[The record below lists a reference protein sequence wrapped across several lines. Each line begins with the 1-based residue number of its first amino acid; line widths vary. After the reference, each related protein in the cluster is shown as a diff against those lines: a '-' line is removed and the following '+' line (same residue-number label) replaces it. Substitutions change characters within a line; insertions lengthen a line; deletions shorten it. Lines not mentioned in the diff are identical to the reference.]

1 MSRSEL
7 PTPTFPS
14 TQFNSE
20 VDRTKGSELLVSVRS
35 VEELSLAVE
44 AGVAW
49 IDLKDPESGS
59 LGRPTPE
66 VAREFASRLKAMRQ
80 QRSFHGVFSVA
91 LGEWQEWVGSEA
103 HQDGSLWSQFDHC
116 KVGLSGQADLRP
128 VCESIERTMP
138 KALAGKWILVHY
150 ADQDAARGP
159 SFEEVMQGT
168 LRLGARHLLVD
179 TFRKDGSSLADLVS
193 DETIAVWVDAARR
206 HQVTLALAGSL
217 RVDQLAHAAS
227 WGADWIAVRTAV
239 CEGGNRRSHASHQK
253 ICDARK
259 WLDRGKSRRGD

>member
-1 MSRSEL
+1 MSHSE
-7 PTPTFPS
+7 PAMPSFPKNDGN
-14 TQFNSE
+14 FD
-20 VDRTKGSELLVSVRS
+20 VDRTKGTELLVSVRS
-35 VEELSLAVE
+35 VEELSLAVK

-59 LGRPTPE
+59 LGRPTPS
-66 VAREFASRLKAMRQ
+66 VAREFVSRLKALRQ
-80 QRSFHGVFSVA
+80 QQSFHGVFSVA
-91 LGEWQEWVGSEA
+91 LGEWQEWVGSET
-103 HQDGSLWSQFDHC
+103 HQDGSLWGQFDHC

-128 VCESIERTMP
+128 VCEAIERTMP

-193 DETIAVWVDAARR
+193 DETIAGWVDAARQ

-227 WGADWIAVRTAV
+227 WGADWIALRSAV
-239 CEGGNRRSHASHQK
+239 CEGGNRRSQASYQK

-259 WLDRGKSRRGD
+259 WLDGGKSRRGE